1 MSEPKIYL
9 ASKIKVED
17 ELSQLK
23 QLVYLFSCHRKMS
36 GFASNELREKL
47 ILLVSLY
54 IKYGYN
60 DEAKTKA
67 SQILG
72 VDRPAIN
79 SMNLELRN
87 QKYLI
92 KDSMNNR
99 INHLH
104 EDLEELRG
112 YVNTNGEDSL
122 FFMVQIQ
129 NV

>member
-17 ELSQLK
+17 ELNHLK

-36 GFASNELREKL
+36 GFSSNELREKL

-92 KDSMNNR
+92 KDSMNSR

-104 EDLEELRG
+104 EDLEELRR
-112 YVNTNGEDSL
+112 YVNSSGDESL
-122 FFMVQIQ
+122 FFMVQIH